1 MKFKKHISF
10 LLAFF
15 LLVSNVGLAVDV
27 HYCGGEI
34 ASVKPVFWRTVE
46 SQNTVEE
53 SCCPPKASNIVDE
66 NGGCCKDK
74 VFNIQKKSE
83 NVTLISIS
91 FQPVF
96 NFLFEKW
103 NPIVF
108 FEIPSFESN
117 KTTSYY
123 CDANSPPLFKLY
135 HQYIFYA

>member
-34 ASVKPVFWRTVE
+34 ASVKPVFWRTAE

-53 SCCPPKASNIVDE
+53 SCCPPQASSIEDE
-66 NGGCCKDK
+66 NAGCCKDK
-74 VFNIQKKSE
+74 VFHIQEKSE
-83 NVTLISIS
+83 NVTINSIS
-91 FQPVF
+91 FQTDF
-96 NFLFEKW
+96 NFLLEESK
-103 NPIVF
+103 PIVF
-108 FEIPSFESN
+108 AEVPNFESN
-117 KTTSYY
+117 KISSYY
-123 CDANSPPLFKLY
+123 CDANAPPLFKLY